1 MLDEWNSYL
10 VSFDTDRIKEYLF
23 ATNRLKEIRG
33 ASAILVELDKN
44 RESELKGLG
53 ADVVYSA
60 GGGASALVEKPE
72 QAKQIIF
79 NLEKKFR
86 EATHTASITG
96 ISLEPEKQTDPQQKQ
111 SFGRRMRE
119 AGENLRRVKS
129 RKADLVFLPT
139 EPYFRLCDSC
149 GQYPASKRAKDDGD
163 LLCISCFT
171 KREEGHEDKAAQYRR
186 FMKKANEEAEKIW
199 DIRNLPKDLNAIGEV
214 SRPPNYIGFIAIDGN
229 DMGSLLE
236 KLPRKS
242 TYGEYSDGLQHLVRD
257 LTYSALA
264 KHGKPRR
271 EVAPFEIVL
280 IGGDDL
286 MLFTAADIA
295 IPVAQQILQEFEDQS
310 PELLRRVG
318 LASERKKLTMSAGV
332 VLAHANY
339 PIPALH
345 TMAEQLLKSAKRLAA
360 QTKYAVGAIDF
371 QAVTSSAMELSSARQ
386 GVPHRRPY
394 TRDELERL
402 LHHIRQLKAVDFSTS
417 ALQAIYQA
425 LFETSHN
432 QSTLTTLR
440 IIARA
445 EKEKRL
451 ALLEFMHDFTKLEE
465 KEVPYP
471 WTSLDVPRRAALL
484 DLVELYPFIK

>member
-44 RESELKGLG
+44 REQELQGFG

-72 QAKQIIF
+72 QAEKIISHI
-79 NLEKKFR
+79 EKKFR

-96 ISLEPEKQTDPQQKQ
+96 IPLSPEKQSEPQQKQ
-111 SFGRRMRE
+111 KFGMRMRE
-119 AGENLRRVKS
+119 AGEELRRAKS
-129 RKADLVFLPT
+129 SKTDLVFLPT

-171 KREEGHEDKAAQYRR
+171 KREWGHEEKAALYHRCAAGKTWGKEN
-186 FMKKANEEAEKIW
+186 F
-199 DIRNLPKDLNAIGEV
+199 PKDLNAIGAV
-214 SRPPNYIGFIAIDGN
+214 SQPPDYIGFIAIDGN

-242 TYGEYSDGLQHLVRD
+242 TYKEYSDELQKLVQD
-257 LTYSALA
+257 LTCSALE
-264 KHGKPRR
+264 KHAGLRGKIL
-271 EVAPFEIVL
+271 PFEIVL

-295 IPVAQQILQEFEDQS
+295 IPVAQKILQGFEEES
-310 PELLRRVG
+310 PKLLRQVG

-345 TMAEQLLKSAKRLAA
+345 AMAEQLLKSAKRCAA
-360 QTKYAVGAIDF
+360 QKKYVVGAIDF
-371 QAVTSSAMELSSARQ
+371 QVVTSSAMELSSARQ
-386 GVPHRRPY
+386 GIPHRRPY
-394 TRDELERL
+394 TRNELDLLL
-402 LHHIRQLKAVDFSTS
+402 LHLRQLKAVDFSTS

-425 LFETSHN
+425 LFEITHT
-432 QSTLTTLR
+432 QTTLTTLR

-451 ALLEFMHDFTKLEE
+451 ALLEFMHQFTKLEE

-471 WTSLDVPRRAALL
+471 WTSLEKNLPRRAALL
-484 DLVELYPFIK
+484 DLVELYPFIKAKE